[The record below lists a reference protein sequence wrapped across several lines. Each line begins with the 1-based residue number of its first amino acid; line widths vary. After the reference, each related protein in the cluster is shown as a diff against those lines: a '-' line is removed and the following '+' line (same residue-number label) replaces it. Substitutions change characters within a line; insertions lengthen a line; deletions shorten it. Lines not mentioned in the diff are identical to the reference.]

1 MNFYIIVT
9 TIAIIF
15 LIIILTIMGIFLSN
29 KTSNQIFPPVKNN
42 CPDYWTT
49 TTIDSS
55 NNVCKINNKNSGKIL
70 NADGTYNTEALA
82 KVPGINTTRDE
93 INFKDPGFSSTY
105 KSTQICA
112 LHKWANANEIA
123 WDGVSN
129 YNGC

>member
-9 TIAIIF
+9 TVAVIF

-42 CPDYWTT
+42 CPDYWTSV
-49 TTIDSS
+49 TIDSS
-55 NNVCKINNKNSGKIL
+55 NNICKIDNKNKGKIIET
-70 NADGTYNTEALA
+70 NGSYNLDN
-82 KVPGINTTRDE
+82 VPGAANDSID
-93 INFKDPGFSSTY
+93 FKNPDFGSIYSSTQLCGL
-105 KSTQICA
+105 K
-112 LHKWANANEIA
+112 KWANANEIA